1 MLVEKEVHKMTIV
14 VKKVPKAF
22 RGIVK
27 FLFRIK
33 ERFRNGDGSFLKKE
47 PSPFQNFYT
56 TYNNIQ
62 RKCNKL
68 PAKMHK

>member
-1 MLVEKEVHKMTIV
+1 MTIV

-33 ERFRNGDGSFLKKE
+33 EWFRNGDGSFLKKE
-47 PSPFQNFYT
+47 PSPFRNCPP
-56 TYNNIQ
+56 I
-62 RKCNKL
+62 RKNSQKTVDEIL
-68 PAKMHK
+68 KKWYKYKVKF